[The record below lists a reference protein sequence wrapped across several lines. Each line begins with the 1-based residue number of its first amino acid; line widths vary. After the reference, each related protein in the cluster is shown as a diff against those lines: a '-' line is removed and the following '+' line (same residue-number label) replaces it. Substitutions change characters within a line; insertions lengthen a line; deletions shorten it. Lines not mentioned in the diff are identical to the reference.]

1 MSNPRGG
8 GPRVHV
14 SDDPRPETL
23 HYVEEARRLGTPNPD
38 VYRVLEATPDL
49 MRSFHAH
56 WRDIFDGGIVD
67 IELKELVRRKMA
79 DVYGCATCRA
89 AGIESQEPGDPKHNA
104 AFDWRQSTDTLDDRE
119 QAALWM
125 AELLMGY
132 ETDADAVYRELHE
145 RFSGPEIIELGW
157 FIAFNVGTIQFVHSW
172 RLHEEAPA

>member
-1 MSNPRGG
+1 MSDPRGD
-8 GPRVHV
+8 GPRVPV

-23 HYVEEARRLGTPNPD
+23 RYVEEARQLGTPNPD

-56 WRDIFDGGIVD
+56 WRDIFDRGVVE

-89 AGIESQEPGDPKHNA
+89 AGVGKRAPADQKLEA
-104 AFDWRQSTDTLDDRE
+104 AFDWRESQEALDDRE
-119 QAALWM
+119 RAALWM

-132 ETDADAVYRELHE
+132 ETDADAVYRELHD

-172 RLHEEAPA
+172 RLHEAPA